1 MEIIANK
8 MKISKRLLAIAK
20 MVPPNLPC
28 ADIGSD
34 HGLLVKY
41 LLDNQIVPFSYASD
55 NKIGPYNRLKENL
68 ASYISSNKVKVDLID
83 GIKNLPENCLTLIIA
98 GMGGELIKEI
108 LVKDFSKLSN
118 VKYIL
123 LAPHGKE
130 KELRQFLSKKNYKII
145 DENIIFED
153 HFYEIILF
161 KKVDEEIIYSSL
173 ELEYG
178 PINLLKKDE
187 NFKKK
192 YQERISFNKNL
203 LANYSLSPSRK
214 KEIEQIVNSDEE
226 ILKELS

>member
-20 MVPPNLPC
+20 MVPTNLPC

-98 GMGGELIKEI
+98 GMGG
-108 LVKDFSKLSN
+108 
-118 VKYIL
+118 
-123 LAPHGKE
+123 
-130 KELRQFLSKKNYKII
+130 
-145 DENIIFED
+145 
-153 HFYEIILF
+153 
-161 KKVDEEIIYSSL
+161 
-173 ELEYG
+173 
-178 PINLLKKDE
+178 
-187 NFKKK
+187 
-192 YQERISFNKNL
+192 
-203 LANYSLSPSRK
+203 
-214 KEIEQIVNSDEE
+214 
-226 ILKELS
+226 